1 MPDFKRVGQSM
12 TSPTSNSRRM
22 EVRVPPY
29 VDEKGYIQNG
39 GLIFKPVPALHE
51 GPITGPHAVVLHRPV
66 TRSANGT
73 LASFARGIGTH
84 FVVDLDGTI
93 YQAASLKSYTSHVG
107 PILPRCLAEGSCS
120 PEETKLLAKLGPMPG
135 HRHEKLKDYPLRYP
149 MNSDSVG
156 IEVVGTY
163 SYDAKQ
169 WDAATDAQKKAVSSL
184 IGILKRE
191 YSLTD
196 ADVYEH
202 DKISRKTPGE
212 GAGIYDGDSRLPGRF
227 PPLFI

>member
-1 MPDFKRVGQSM
+1 MPNFRHVGQST
-12 TSPTSNSRRM
+12 TSILSNTQRM
-22 EVRVPPY
+22 EVRVPVY
-29 VDEKGYIQNG
+29 VDDKGYIQNA
-39 GLIFKPVPALHE
+39 GLVFKPVTVMQK

-66 TRSANGT
+66 TRSASST

-84 FVVDLDGTI
+84 FVIDLDGTI

-107 PILPRCLAEGSCS
+107 PILPRCLVEGTCA
-120 PEETKLLAKLGPMPG
+120 PEEAKKLVSLGPMPG
-135 HRHEKLKDYPLRYP
+135 HRHEIIKAYPIRYP
-149 MNSDSVG
+149 MNEDSVG

-163 SYDAKQ
+163 SYDTKQ
-169 WDAATDAQKKAVSSL
+169 WDAATEAQKKSMALLV
-184 IGILKRE
+184 GILKKE

-212 GAGIYDGDSRLPGRF
+212 GAGIYDGDSSMPAEF
-227 PPLFI
+227 PPPFI